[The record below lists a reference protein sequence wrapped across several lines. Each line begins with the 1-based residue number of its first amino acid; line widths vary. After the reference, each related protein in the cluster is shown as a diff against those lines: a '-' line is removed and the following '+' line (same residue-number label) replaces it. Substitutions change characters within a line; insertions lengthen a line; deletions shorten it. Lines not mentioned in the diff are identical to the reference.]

1 MKKLIKILK
10 KFMTGYDID
19 SLMAIKDSFQGNNFQ
34 WVKTQDRAK
43 LGKIVRV
50 TDVLPGSRGR
60 FIAKLSDGSQIPTD
74 QLTSSLMMVMDD
86 QPAMSMAEII
96 SINTVPSLDQEIQV
110 SPDIPS
116 DFIQDISIPPVT
128 KSQISQIIGESAQPQ
143 RSADPGDLFG
153 MFSLEETDVNLTL
166 SIKLPAKNL
175 LKMMYTN
182 SQNKEEFLGRLAAY
196 INSNVTVD
204 AIKSSMKKSLDPDKK
219 KKT

>member
-19 SLMAIKDSFQGNNFQ
+19 SLMAVKDSFQGNNFQ
-34 WVKTQDRAK
+34 WVKTQDRTK

-86 QPAMSMAEII
+86 QPAMSMSEIL
-96 SINTVPSLDQEIQV
+96 SINAVPSLDQEIQV

-116 DFIQDISIPPVT
+116 DFIQDIAIPPVT
-128 KSQISQIIGESAQPQ
+128 KSQISQIIGEPAQPQ
-143 RSADPGDLFG
+143 RSAEPGDLFG
-153 MFSLEETDVNLTL
+153 MFALEETDVNLTL